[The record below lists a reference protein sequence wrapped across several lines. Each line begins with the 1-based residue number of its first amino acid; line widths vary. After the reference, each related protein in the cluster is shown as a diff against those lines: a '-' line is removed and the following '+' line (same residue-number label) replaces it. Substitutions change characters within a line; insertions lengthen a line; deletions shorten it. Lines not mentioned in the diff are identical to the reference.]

1 MQIRSRFGLRELIP
15 LYVVPSLYTSD
26 LNAAPRPLALPAISS
41 ESSCFFSLL

>member
-1 MQIRSRFGLRELIP
+1 MQIRSRFGLRELRP

-26 LNAAPRPLALPAISS
+26 LKRSTQTARPTGDSS